1 MKNKLEK
8 LLYRKNVLEYTL
20 RKYEKGAQV
29 YSEYC
34 KLLKDKIKDDD
45 ASFENL
51 KYKKELID
59 NKIHAANYI
68 TSYKNSL
75 AEYKDYLIPEIEQ
88 EKKETDNKIEFKDFE
103 KNTKDL
109 AEYEIFGKTTPKPPN
124 VEIPNIINDIEE
136 HIDLLRELKLSILD
150 KLKTTKNDYEI
161 ANLKIQMFNTINHE
175 KTLIKRLNE
184 RSEYYFETFLP
195 KYEIELK
202 QAKKV
207 LPLYIEIANE
217 IIDLGIDHRLTML
230 LSEYEKHKE
239 EEENLWLFFTALKT
253 RLKNIKEELMQQPQ
267 KPKLKLFK
275 TIL

>member
-20 RKYEKGAQV
+20 RQYEKGAQV

-34 KLLKDKIKDDD
+34 ELLKSKIKDKDD
-45 ASFENL
+45 SFENI

-88 EKKETDNKIEFKDFE
+88 EKTKNDNEIEFLDFE

-109 AEYEIFGKTTPKPPN
+109 AEYELFGKTTPKAPN
-124 VEIPNIINDIEE
+124 VEIPNIIKDIED
-136 HIDLLRELKLSILD
+136 HIELLTELKHSIYK
-150 KLKTTKNDYEI
+150 KLKTTKDDYEI
-161 ANLKIQMFNTINHE
+161 ANLKIQMYNTINHE
-175 KTLIKRLNE
+175 KTLRKRLNE
-184 RSEYYFETFLP
+184 RNEYYFETFLP
-195 KYEIELK
+195 KYEVELE
-202 QAKKV
+202 QAKNV
-207 LPLYIEIANE
+207 LPLYIDIAKE

-253 RLKNIKEELMQQPQ
+253 RLKNIKEELIKQPT

-275 TIL
+275 TII